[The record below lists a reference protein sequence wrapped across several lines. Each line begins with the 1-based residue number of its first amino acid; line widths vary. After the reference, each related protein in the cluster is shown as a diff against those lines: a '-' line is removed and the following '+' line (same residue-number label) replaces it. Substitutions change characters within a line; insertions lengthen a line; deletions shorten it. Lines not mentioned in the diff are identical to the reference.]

1 MNYSNEFIAFSGII
15 VLKYKL
21 HHSLKSAVF
30 MKNLLKNSLQNNV
43 FKLFFFFFFN
53 LFYIIPVNA
62 RH

>member
-43 FKLFFFFFFN
+43 FKLFFFFFN
-53 LFYIIPVNA
+53 LFYVIPVNA

>member
-21 HHSLKSAVF
+21 AHSLKSAVF

-43 FKLFFFFFFN
+43 FKLFFFLN
-53 LFYIIPVNA
+53 LFYVIPVNA